1 MKTSSF
7 HHEVICYTPVRLLS
21 SHLPDPLERV
31 CSVRFLIDQGKMRD
45 LVSLEV
51 NKTLHGNS
59 CVDTY
64 YYMRAL
70 HEYGNRFNPSGTIA

>member
-1 MKTSSF
+1 MKLF
-7 HHEVICYTPVRLLS
+7 VIRRSDCCPAICRII
-21 SHLPDPLERV
+21 PLERV